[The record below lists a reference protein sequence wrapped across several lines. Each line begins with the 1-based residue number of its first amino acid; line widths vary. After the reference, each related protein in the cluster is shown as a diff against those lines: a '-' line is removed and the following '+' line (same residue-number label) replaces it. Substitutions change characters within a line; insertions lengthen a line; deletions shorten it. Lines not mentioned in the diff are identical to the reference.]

1 MRARKVHRSR
11 LPDLGSWDW
20 ADRSRRPY
28 VEGETAWVP
37 VKDGCPSETAI
48 PERQP
53 YGGRGFQRL
62 GDTVLIHGPRPSG
75 DEMERVLAWA
85 RPRAVL
91 WVKGTA
97 GPERIPE
104 TEVLWGSPG
113 EVVHREHGCT
123 FVLDPRLVMY
133 AQGNLQERGRM
144 AGAVAGSGRRERV
157 ADMFAGIG
165 YFTVP
170 MAVQGARVHAM
181 EINPVAFGYLARNV
195 EGNRAGDRVT
205 AEPGDCRD
213 LLSGSYD
220 RVVMGHF
227 DAITYLPDALA
238 HARAGTAIHV
248 HSLGS
253 VEDHILA
260 AASRAGFQASV
271 TTRRVKKYAPNTWH
285 MVQDVVL
292 S

>member
-11 LPDLGSWDW
+11 LPGMGSWDW
-20 ADRSRRPY
+20 ADRSRRPF

-37 VKDGCPSETAI
+37 VKDGYPAGAAL
-48 PERQP
+48 PERHP

-62 GDTVLIHGPRPSG
+62 GNTILIHGPRPAAGELDRILS
-75 DEMERVLAWA
+75 WA
-85 RPRAVL
+85 RPRAVI

-97 GPERIPE
+97 GPARIPE
-104 TEVLWGSPG
+104 TEVLYGSPG
-113 EVVHREHGCT
+113 EVMHREHGCS
-123 FVLDPRLVMY
+123 FVLDPLLVMY

-144 AGAVAGSGRRERV
+144 AGAVAGTGKDEWI

-181 EINPVAFGYLARNV
+181 EINPVAFRYLGRNV
-195 EGNRAGDRVT
+195 EGNRVADRVR
-205 AEPGDCRD
+205 AEEGDCRD
-213 LLSGSYD
+213 LLSGTYD
-220 RVVMGHF
+220 RIVMGHF
-227 DAITYLPDALA
+227 DALEYLPDALA
-238 HARAGTAIHV
+238 HAHAGTVLHL
-248 HSLGS
+248 HSLGAR
-253 VEDHILA
+253 EDQITA
-260 AASRAGFQASV
+260 AASRAGFRAEI

-292 S
+292 G

>member
-1 MRARKVHRSR
+1 
-11 LPDLGSWDW
+11 GSWEW

-28 VEGETAWVP
+28 VEGGTAWVP
-37 VKDGCPSETAI
+37 VKGGYPSDAVL
-48 PERQP
+48 PERKP

-62 GDTVLIHGPRPSG
+62 GDTVLVHGPRPTQ
-75 DEMERVLAWA
+75 DELDRILGWA

-97 GPERIPE
+97 GRERIPE
-104 TEVLWGSPG
+104 TELLYGSPG

-133 AQGNLQERGRM
+133 AQGNLRERARVAAAAGR
-144 AGAVAGSGRRERV
+144 GERV
-157 ADMFAGIG
+157 ADLFAGIG

-170 MAVQGARVHAM
+170 MALQGARVHAM
-181 EINPVAFGYLARNV
+181 EVNPVAFGYLARNV
-195 EGNRAGDRVT
+195 EENRVGDRVIP
-205 AEPGDCRD
+205 EQGDCRD
-213 LLSGSYD
+213 LLTGTYD
-220 RVVMGHF
+220 RMVMGHF
-227 DAITYLPDALA
+227 DGTGYLPDALA
-238 HARAGTAIHV
+238 HARPGTVIHL
-248 HSLGS
+248 HSLGAVGDQIS
-253 VEDHILA
+253 A
-260 AASRAGFQASV
+260 AAGAAGFRAQV